1 LHSDIYHRNYLV
13 INNLQDFR
21 KQFPKFGLLPSKNN
35 QLNQNVMGLFNNREK
50 KLIEELH
57 QKSESH
63 LKEISKEIDY
73 LLEDLT
79 TEYDENQE
87 VVNEFSNFVEEL
99 QTKLSP
105 EDAQK
110 LMDFSS
116 RLTKVKRCAKKGVEA
131 MRELARDQRKISRE
145 TNLEYQEYY
154 YMR

>member
-1 LHSDIYHRNYLV
+1 
-13 INNLQDFR
+13 
-21 KQFPKFGLLPSKNN
+21 
-35 QLNQNVMGLFNNREK
+35 MGLFNNREK

-87 VVNEFSNFVEEL
+87 VVNEFSDFVEEL